1 MSQKNLNINGKIF
14 SFFVCNYIT
23 YSIDVNDK
31 FINSCF
37 TSLTSIFIRYFLY
50 LTNEKIKLKHID
62 ADYDFS
68 QFVLEK
74 NLISMDESLEEYT
87 FSFL

>member
-1 MSQKNLNINGKIF
+1 MSQKNLNINGKNILV
-14 SFFVCNYIT
+14 FVLNYIT
-23 YSIDVNDK
+23 YLIDVNDRL
-31 FINSCF
+31 INSCF

-62 ADYDFS
+62 VDYDFS

-74 NLISMDESLEEYT
+74 NLISMDDSLEEYI